1 MDSRRR
7 SPREPTLLMWS
18 GRPAPRNFLA
28 ASKAKALQ
36 GLKIVLSLNLRD
48 KLALLFACI
57 VTVGI
62 SYVFVQSRGTGVE
75 ARDVSKQISIVSS
88 PQIIDTAVLHLQRPQ
103 RPFHGNHWYHIGE
116 YYISRQEIIHQLL
129 SKYTEKYA
137 VRHLKLVVHD
147 YRLTKTMTK
156 MSFSLVVL
164 SCLGQLSH
172 EQRNSIMS
180 IELYAP
186 KTTHYYAGNEYIDDM
201 GNIRNGTVLTII
213 ENKPPL
219 FGYYN
224 INSDRVQFIK
234 YAEPDNYMNR
244 KALFENE
251 KDNNVVQHQ
260 PSDNIMDSVTSWMP
274 TWRLNP
280 TDASYHCRKNPC
292 REVVYMGSIGDTPI
306 APVEWFQSS
315 AQADRFRAQALSLCQ
330 IDKHTHFGSDNVQRT
345 YTMIVYQRD
354 LNRRFIHLN
363 KVIETLKSHTMD
375 GATWNIQ
382 VLRHRENMEPC
393 TLIKAFH
400 SADILLTAHGFQSTG
415 MLFHLNSFYY
425 IFVY

>member
-7 SPREPTLLMWS
+7 SPREPTVLMWS

-28 ASKAKALQ
+28 ASKAKALN
-36 GLKIVLSLNLRD
+36 GLKIVRSLNLRD
-48 KLALLFACI
+48 KLTLLFACI
-57 VTVGI
+57 VILGI
-62 SYVFVQSRGTGVE
+62 SYAYVQSRVPGIET
-75 ARDVSKQISIVSS
+75 RDVSKQLSMVSS
-88 PQIIDTAVLHLQRPQ
+88 SHSIDTAVLHLQRPQ

-116 YYISRQEIIHQLL
+116 YYISRQEGIHQLL
-129 SKYTEKYA
+129 SKYTEKYPI
-137 VRHLKLVVHD
+137 RHLKLVVHD

-172 EQRNSIMS
+172 EQRSSIMS

-186 KTTHYYAGNEYIDDM
+186 KTPHYYAGNEYIDVI
-201 GNIRNGTVLTII
+201 GNTPNGTVLTMK

-224 INSDRVQFIK
+224 INSNPTQFIK
-234 YAEPDNYMNR
+234 YTEPDSYVDR
-244 KALFENE
+244 QALFENG
-251 KDNNVVQHQ
+251 KGYYDAQHQ
-260 PSDNIMDSVTSWMP
+260 PSNNVMDSVTSWMP
-274 TWRLNP
+274 PWRLNP
-280 TDASYHCRKNPC
+280 TDASYHCSKNPC
-292 REVVYMGSIGDTPI
+292 REAVYMGSIGDTPI

-330 IDKHTHFGSDNVQRT
+330 IDKHTHVGLDNVQRT

-375 GATWNIQ
+375 GVTWNIQ
-382 VLRHRENMEPC
+382 VLRHREDMEPC
-393 TLIKAFH
+393 ALIKAFH

-415 MLFHLNSFYY
+415 SLFLPLAS
-425 IFVY
+425 